1 MKVTESEI
9 AMSTPLIFYE
19 ISEGTKE
26 EKEEL
31 MVTFER

>member
-9 AMSTPLIFYE
+9 SMSTPLIFYE
-19 ISEGTKE
+19 IAEGTKE

-31 MVTFER
+31 IVSY